1 MRNFQIDGKR
11 LIQKRDRLYKRLN
24 KNRFLDFNSPKPT
37 QRRLLFTMF
46 TMMLCFGISA
56 YVGCSEYPH
65 VPIKTES
72 KIEYINPYEPPDWSY
87 KSGDGTISALENVL
101 IVLGGFFGFL
111 RLIDFLMLLVKLED
125 KKD

>member
-1 MRNFQIDGKR
+1 MRNFQIDGLLAKR
-11 LIQKRDRLYKRLN
+11 NRLRRRLSKN
-24 KNRFLDFNSPKPT
+24 KYLDFEPPKPT

-65 VPIKTES
+65 VPERTRGTMITS
-72 KIEYINPYEPPDWSY
+72 TNRFEPPDWSY

-101 IVLGGFFGFL
+101 ICLGGFFGFL
-111 RLIDFLMLLVKLED
+111 RLIDFLFLLVKMENQ
-125 KKD
+125 